1 MNDASPAAPAPV
13 QQPRL
18 AMNPVAWKD
27 LLAYARSG
35 SSGAR
40 LALPG
45 IGLMLPLVVLAWCQV
60 GLPGPW
66 RAIAP
71 YVFVLAA
78 ALTALLGLV
87 VAVPAATAFA
97 LERDRETLEG
107 LVVSPLTAWR
117 LVTGKL
123 LAAVAIGL
131 QTHIVALPAL
141 AVALLLGG
149 GELRFIPQFL
159 ALLALASTSFA
170 SFCLLVGARR
180 LDAGG
185 RIGWMRA
192 QATQAQLAL
201 QGTLGLGIL
210 GTLGPVYAAAL
221 LPLAASQ
228 GLPVD
233 RLLDGLAP
241 LGGIHPLLALLCWGD
256 ADVLGVKVPVWI
268 LGAAFHALLTLPLL
282 ADAAEAQRVEG
293 AAPGR
298 ATRLLAL
305 PVLALFLLLV
315 ASAAR
320 ALPGPGRAAV
330 GAILPAFVLVGA
342 AMRCAFVPS
351 DAAPRVT
358 RRRLLE
364 GLRPDLALESAPD
377 RAPGYLV
384 LVGLL
389 CAPFL
394 LGLVDGMAAWR
405 GVVAVGLAGIA
416 LAALG
421 ARLVALGQE
430 REEQALSEAVA
441 RAADPNGPGR
451 DAVLVGDGGPG
462 GRDEGDAARRP
473 RGPRASF
480 FLRLLL
486 LVVLLPAV
494 GGAGLS
500 LGVGPAPMLATG
512 APVFRTVL
520 AFGLA
525 INPLTGTLAVLGDPK
540 ALGSDLVAKGLE
552 IAGLDVDAVVGLH
565 VAACLA
571 ALVVAIVT
579 LRPPFDR
586 DAALAVLVATA
597 TAPAPPP
604 APPTSA

>member
-1 MNDASPAAPAPV
+1 MSDAAPS
-13 QQPRL
+13 RL
-18 AMNPVAWKD
+18 ALNPVAWKD

-45 IGLMLPLVVLAWCQV
+45 IGLMLPLVILAWCQV

-107 LVVSPLTAWR
+107 LVVSPLTPWR

-131 QTHIVALPAL
+131 QTHVIALPAL

-241 LGGIHPLLALLCWGD
+241 LGGIHPLMALLCWGD
-256 ADVLGVKVPVWI
+256 ADVLGLRVPVWI
-268 LGAAFHALLTLPLL
+268 LGATFHALLTLPLL

-305 PVLALFLLLV
+305 PVLALLLVLV

-330 GAILPAFVLVGA
+330 GAFLPAVLLVGA

-351 DAAPRVT
+351 EAAPRVT

-377 RAPGYLV
+377 RSPGYLV
-384 LVGLL
+384 LVALL
-389 CAPFL
+389 CAPLL
-394 LGLVDGMAAWR
+394 LGLVDGLAAWR

-441 RAADPNGPGR
+441 KAADPNGPGR
-451 DAVLVGDGGPG
+451 DAVLVGDGPG
-462 GRDEGDAARRP
+462 GRDDADAARRP

-486 LVVLLPAV
+486 LVVLLPAI

-500 LGVGPAPMLATG
+500 LGTGPAPVLAAG
-512 APVFRTVL
+512 APVFRTIL

-540 ALGSDLVAKGLE
+540 ALGSDVIARGLDV
-552 IAGLDVDAVVGLH
+552 AGLDVDAVVGLH

-571 ALVVAIVT
+571 ALVVAVVT

-597 TAPAPPP
+597 TAPPSPPP
-604 APPTSA
+604 ATPATPSAAA